1 MANVFFQIALNIAK
15 KGDVGDGSDDEEEE
29 RAGKDEDG
37 ENHGEEEEGGNE
49 RVVPVSRDVGRLEI
63 IGGGERVEK
72 DSVDGLT
79 GPVGKE

>member
-1 MANVFFQIALNIAK
+1 MTNVFFQIALDVAK
-15 KGDVGDGSDDEEEE
+15 KGNVGDGSDDEEEE

-37 ENHGEEEEGGNE
+37 EDHGEEKEGGDE
-49 RVVPVSRDVGRLEI
+49 RVVPVSRDVWRLEI
-63 IGGGERVEK
+63 VGGGERVEK